1 MPPMTTYRRGDVVL
15 VSFPFTDLT
24 ATKQRPALIVSPDS
38 VNRLNQDF
46 ILAAITS
53 QLPGDEHSVGLS
65 AGDFQ
70 HGKLPKESVVRLTKL
85 FTMHSTL
92 IRKKIGTLKSAKME
106 ALLQQLGKIFS

>member
-1 MPPMTTYRRGDVVL
+1 MPPTTTYKRGDVVL

-65 AGDFQ
+65 EGDFQ
-70 HGKLPKESVVRLTKL
+70 QGKLPKKSVIRITKM
-85 FTMHSTL
+85 FTMHSML
-92 IRKKIGTLKSAKME
+92 IRKKIGTLKPAKMDE
-106 ALLQQLGKIFS
+106 VLDRMRKIFS